1 MGRVRTLKIWSDEDI
16 GQLIEMHGVFSLRQI
31 SDKLGRTPGSIR
43 GMITRLGIKKIVLWT
58 DSEVRRLVEVYE
70 AAGNDG
76 IVELGQLSFELGR
89 SKANV
94 CRKARQLGY
103 TNLRRKIVEN
113 RKVKINKYES
123 VEELKSAFSKR
134 MKKMIE
140 ERGHPRGMAGKKH
153 SPEALE
159 KISAASKATALAMS
173 EDRKSEIVMKA
184 MKTRHANGTDH
195 RQVYQRGSWKA
206 GWREIGGKR
215 NYYRS
220 MWEAN
225 YARYLEWLKEGGHIV
240 DWKHEPEVFWFEAIK
255 RGVRSYK
262 PDFRV
267 WENDG
272 TSCLHEVKGW
282 MDARSKTCLSRMK
295 KYHPSEKVIVIDEK
309 QYRAIRLKVMRL
321 VSGWEN
327 SDRDNRL

>member
-1 MGRVRTLKIWSDEDI
+1 MGRLRSFKAWSDEDI
-16 GQLIEMHGVFSLRQI
+16 DRLKSMHGVFSLKQI
-31 SDKLGRTPGSIR
+31 ADDMGRTAGSIR
-43 GMITRLGIKKIVLWT
+43 GMITRLGIKKLVLWT
-58 DSEVRRLVEVYE
+58 DAEVMRLVQIYE
-70 AAGNDG
+70 AAGPDG
-76 IVELGQLSFELGR
+76 VVELDALAFEMGR
-89 SKANV
+89 DKANV
-94 CRKARQLGY
+94 CRKAKSLGL
-103 TNLRRKIVEN
+103 TNICRRIVRE
-113 RKVKINKYES
+113 RKVKVNKYGS
-123 VEELKSAFSKR
+123 SEELRAAISKR

-225 YARYLEWLKEGGHIV
+225 YARYLEWLREGGHIA

-327 SDRDNRL
+327 SDRDSRL